1 MKLRLHIVLFAALA
15 LSAFALP
22 SHAQIFGGNA
32 QITRQYQYRPWQAR
46 WHHAPKRAPSYPEYY
61 HYMNSQFPK
70 YYGGFHASY
79 FQDMGMSPG
88 DTGLRGNGIFP
99 TPW

>member
-1 MKLRLHIVLFAALA
+1 MKLRLQIVLFAALLLCA
-15 LSAFALP
+15 VALP
-22 SHAQIFGGNA
+22 SHAQIFGGRVFV
-32 QITRQYQYRPWQAR
+32 TRNYDYRPWQAR
-46 WHHAPKRAPSYPEYY
+46 LSHAPRRAPTYEEYY

-70 YYGGFHASY
+70 YYGGFHANY

-88 DTGLRGNGIFP
+88 DIGLRGNGIFA